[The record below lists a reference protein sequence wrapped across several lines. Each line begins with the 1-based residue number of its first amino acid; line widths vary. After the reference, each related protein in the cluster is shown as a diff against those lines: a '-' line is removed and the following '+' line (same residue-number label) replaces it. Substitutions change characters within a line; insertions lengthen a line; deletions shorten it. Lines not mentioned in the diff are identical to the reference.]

1 MDLAAQIKAK
11 RDAAAQARRVVAAL
25 STEED
30 RKRVQAFAADLEAQ
44 AAELERQVE
53 VVTAQKPER
62 TEIQMQQQAAKDPE
76 KKTSGSQSR

>member
-11 RDAAAQARRVVAAL
+11 RDAAAQARRLVAAL

-44 AAELERQVE
+44 AAELERQLQME
-53 VVTAQKPER
+53 TAPKPER

-76 KKTSGSQSR
+76 KEN